1 MKATLWLLPALVA
14 LFSVTNNVSAQQ
26 YDNTRL
32 LQVRTKKLNC
42 WCYFTPILCIIVLR
56 KRPFVVTIY
65 PVARARLGWSG
76 FIFIDDIRLSWM
88 NIVSIGWISSALDD
102 YRPRQISIIHFSWI
116 LSALDE
122 YHSRQ
127 MSIICFSWI
136 SSAGDKYH
144 ATYLTILH
152 NRWYST
158 ARDDNQQ
165 LIGRHRWYIV
175 CSR

>member
-1 MKATLWLLPALVA
+1 
-14 LFSVTNNVSAQQ
+14 LFFVDYRKNGCLTSFFA
-26 YDNTRL
+26 DNWDLDEFFESLICGRWYIHL
-32 LQVRTKKLNC
+32 EQ
-42 WCYFTPILCIIVLR
+42 
-56 KRPFVVTIY
+56 TIY
-65 PVARARLGWSG
+65 HLFRPIIIFSGWLWSPVVEYQLQW
-76 FIFIDDIRLSWM
+76 L
-88 NIVSIGWISSALDD
+88 IVISRINHHRWYSSLLNE
-102 YRPRQISIIHFSWI
+102 YRPRQMSIICFSWI

-122 YHSRQ
+122 YHPRQ

-136 SSAGDKYH
+136 SSAGDEYH
-144 ATYLTILH
+144 ATYLIIVH